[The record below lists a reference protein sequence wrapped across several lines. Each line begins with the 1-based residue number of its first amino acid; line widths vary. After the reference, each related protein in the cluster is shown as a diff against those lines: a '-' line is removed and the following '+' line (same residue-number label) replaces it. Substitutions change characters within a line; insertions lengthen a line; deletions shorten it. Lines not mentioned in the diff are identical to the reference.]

1 VVRSRR
7 RSSEEPAGHRPF
19 WPVAVL
25 SAYDAIGYGIV
36 GPVLPA
42 LRARADATSIEAS
55 IVFAGF
61 AVGML
66 AGFALAGVAIRR
78 TGPRTAAL
86 AGVALHLAGDLLF
99 IFGHS
104 PGVYLAA
111 RVAQGLGSGAL
122 WMASTFTVLSWWP
135 ERPGPKL
142 GWMLSS
148 YAVGSVIGPLLAAL
162 GGAVLPFAGDAVLA
176 SAGFVAAANMPSR
189 HGRPFDWGLA
199 VLRDRR
205 LAFGSLV
212 ALLEALLFAALEGSY
227 TLRFAD
233 RLSQRLLGLLIALTT
248 IAFGL
253 GAAIPAAG
261 AGGIR
266 GRRASQSA
274 LLVCAIAVLALGG
287 SSVPALWFG
296 AAVVLGLALGVT
308 ETGAVSMVAATPEE
322 SMLTAMTAAS
332 QAFAL
337 GYLIGAPLATW
348 LTESAGNVWSG
359 IVLACAALATA
370 AAAYTVP
377 VSRRGHVA

>member
-1 VVRSRR
+1 
-7 RSSEEPAGHRPF
+7 
-19 WPVAVL
+19 VAVL
-25 SAYDAIGYGIV
+25 SAYDAIGYGLV

-42 LRARADATSIEAS
+42 LRARADATSLEAS

-66 AGFALAGVAIRR
+66 IGFVLAGMAIRR
-78 TGPRTAAL
+78 SGSRAAAL
-86 AGVALHLAGDLLF
+86 GGVTLHVVGDLLF

-104 PGVYLAA
+104 PGIYLAA
-111 RVAQGLGSGAL
+111 RLAQGLGSGAL
-122 WMASTFTVLSWWP
+122 WMASTFCVLSWWP

-142 GWMLSS
+142 GLMLTS
-148 YAVGSVIGPLLAAL
+148 YAVGSVLGPLLAAV

-189 HGRPFDWGLA
+189 HGRTFDWGFA

-212 ALLEALLFAALEGSY
+212 ALLEALLFASLEGSY
-227 TLRFAD
+227 TLRFSD
-233 RLSQRLLGLLIALTT
+233 RLSQQLLSLLIALTT
-248 IAFGL
+248 LTFGL
-253 GAAIPAAG
+253 GAALPAAG

-274 LLVCAIAVLALGG
+274 LVVCAVSVAVLGG
-287 SSVPALWFG
+287 SSIPVLWFG
-296 AAVVLGLALGVT
+296 AAMVMGLALGVT

-348 LTESAGNVWSG
+348 LTDTAGHLWSG
-359 IVLACAALATA
+359 LVLAGLALATA
-370 AAAYTVP
+370 CVAYSVP
-377 VSRRGHVA
+377 VARQGQAA

>member
-1 VVRSRR
+1 
-7 RSSEEPAGHRPF
+7 
-19 WPVAVL
+19 VL
-25 SAYDAIGYGIV
+25 SAYDAIGYGLV

-42 LRARADATSIEAS
+42 LRARADATSLEAS

-66 AGFALAGVAIRR
+66 AGFALAGVSIRR

-86 AGVALHLAGDLLF
+86 AGVALHVAGDLLF

-104 PGVYLAA
+104 PDIYLAA
-111 RVAQGLGSGAL
+111 RLAQGLGSGAL

-148 YAVGSVIGPLLAAL
+148 YAVGSVLGPLLAAL
-162 GGAVLPFAGDAVLA
+162 GGAVVPFMGDAVLS
-176 SAGFVAAANMPSR
+176 SAGFVAAAAMPAR
-189 HGRPFDWGLA
+189 HGRTFDWGLA

-227 TLRFAD
+227 TLRFSD
-233 RLSQRLLGLLIALTT
+233 QLSQRLLGLLIAFTT

-253 GAAIPAAG
+253 GASLPSAG

-266 GRRASQSA
+266 GRRASQAA
-274 LLVCAIAVLALGG
+274 LVVCAGAILFLGG
-287 SSVPALWFG
+287 SSIPGLWFG

-348 LTESAGNVWSG
+348 LAESMGDVWSAA
-359 IVLACAALATA
+359 VLACAALATA
-370 AAAYTVP
+370 AVAYAVP
-377 VSRRGHVA
+377 VARETRAA

>member
-1 VVRSRR
+1 VLARR
-7 RSSEEPAGHRPF
+7 RSAEKAAGRRPF

-25 SAYDAIGYGIV
+25 SAYDAIGYGLV

-42 LRARADATSIEAS
+42 LRARADATSLEAS
-55 IVFAGF
+55 IIFAGF

-66 AGFALAGVAIRR
+66 VGFALAGVAIRR
-78 TGPRTAAL
+78 TGPRRAAL
-86 AGVALHLAGDLLF
+86 AGVGLHVAGDLLF
-99 IFGHS
+99 ILGHA
-104 PGVYLAA
+104 PDIYLMA

-148 YAVGSVIGPLLAAL
+148 YAVGSVLGPLLAAL
-162 GGAVLPFAGDAVLA
+162 GGAVLPFAGDLTLA
-176 SAGFVAAANMPSR
+176 AAGLVAAANMPAR
-189 HGRPFDWGLA
+189 HGRTFDWGLA

-248 IAFGL
+248 VAFGL
-253 GAAIPAAG
+253 GAALPAAG

-266 GRRASQSA
+266 GRRASQTA
-274 LLVCAIAVLALGG
+274 LVVCAVAVLALGG
-287 SSVPALWFG
+287 SSIPPLWYG
-296 AAVVLGLALGVT
+296 AAAVLGLALGVT

-332 QAFAL
+332 QAFAV

-348 LTESAGNVWSG
+348 LTESVGDVWSAL
-359 IVLACAALATA
+359 VLACAALATA
-370 AAAYTVP
+370 VAAYAVP
-377 VSRRGHVA
+377 IARPRRVA